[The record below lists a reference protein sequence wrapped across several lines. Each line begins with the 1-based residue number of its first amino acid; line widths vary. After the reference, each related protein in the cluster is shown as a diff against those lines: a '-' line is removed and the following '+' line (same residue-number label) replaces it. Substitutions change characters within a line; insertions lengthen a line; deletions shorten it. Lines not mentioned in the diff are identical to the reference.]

1 MIESKVEV
9 KGFEARHYDFLLQ
22 LGSFRKYGR
31 MIKNAI
37 AAMNIQPDD
46 AILDLGCGTGKNSC
60 LMSEFLGPK
69 GRILGIDIGEEM
81 ISQFREKCAT
91 HENINIENR
100 RIDASLPYQN
110 EFDKVFLSFV
120 FHGFP
125 DEKRNQI
132 LANVHRALK
141 DNGQLIIFDFNEFDL
156 DSKPFWF
163 RIGFKKVEC
172 PLAFE
177 YITMDW
183 KSRLQNQG
191 FDHFDEKLFFME
203 TIRLLIAQKI

>member
-22 LGSFRKYGR
+22 IGSFGKYGY
-31 MIKNAI
+31 MLKNVI
-37 AAMNIQPDD
+37 EAMNIQPDD
-46 AILDLGCGTGKNSC
+46 AILDMGSGTGKNSC
-60 LMSEFLGPK
+60 LMAEYLEQR
-69 GRILGIDIGEEM
+69 GRILGLDIGDEM
-81 ISQFREKCAT
+81 IAQFNKKCAAYP
-91 HENINIENR
+91 NINVEQR
-100 RIDASLPYQN
+100 RIDEPLPYHN

-125 DEKRNQI
+125 DEKRNEI
-132 LANVHRALK
+132 LENAHSALK
-141 DNGQLIIFDFNEFDL
+141 ENGQLVIFDFNEFDL
-156 DSKPFWF
+156 NSKPFWF

-183 KSRLQNQG
+183 KSRLQNEG
-191 FDHFDEKLFFME
+191 FDHFKEKLFFMD
-203 TIRLLIAQKI
+203 TIRLLIADKK

>member
-9 KGFEARHYDFLLQ
+9 KGFEAKHYDFLLQ
-22 LGSFRKYGR
+22 LGSFKKYGR
-31 MIKNAI
+31 MLKNAI

-46 AILDLGCGTGKNSC
+46 AILDLGCGTGKNAC
-60 LMSEFLGPK
+60 LMAEYLRPN
-69 GRILGIDIGEEM
+69 GRLLGIDIGEEM
-81 ISQFREKCAT
+81 ISQFQKKCDGHA
-91 HENINIENR
+91 NISIENR
-100 RIDASLPYQN
+100 RIEEPLPYEN
-110 EFDKVFLSFV
+110 EFNKVFLSFV

-125 DEKRNQI
+125 DEKRNKI
-132 LANVHRALK
+132 LSNARRALK
-141 DNGQLIIFDFNEFDL
+141 ANGQLVIFDFNEFDL

-183 KSRLQNQG
+183 KSRLREQG
-191 FDHFDEKLFFME
+191 FDNFVERFYFMD
-203 TIRLLIAQKI
+203 TIRLLIAHK

>member
-9 KGFEARHYDFLLQ
+9 KGFEAKHYDFLLQ

-31 MIKNAI
+31 MLKNAI

-60 LMSEFLGPK
+60 LMAEFLERR
-69 GRILGIDIGEEM
+69 GRILGLDIGDEM
-81 ISQFREKCAT
+81 ISQFNKKCAAYP
-91 HENINIENR
+91 NINVEKK
-100 RIDASLPYQN
+100 RIDKPLPYQN
-110 EFDKVFLSFV
+110 EFEKVFLSFF

-125 DEKRNQI
+125 DEKRNRI
-132 LANVHRALK
+132 LANARRALK
-141 DNGQLIIFDFNEFDL
+141 DGGQLVIFDFNEFDP

-183 KSRLQNQG
+183 KSRLREQG
-191 FDHFDEKLFFME
+191 FDNFEERLYFMD
-203 TIRLLIAQKI
+203 TIRLLIAYK

>member
-9 KGFEARHYDFLLQ
+9 KGFEAKHYDFLLQ
-22 LGSFRKYGR
+22 FGSFGKYGR
-31 MIKNAI
+31 MLKNAI

-60 LMSEFLGPK
+60 LMAEYLEPR
-69 GRILGIDIGEEM
+69 GRILGLDIGDEM
-81 ISQFREKCAT
+81 ITQFKEKCAE
-91 HENINIENR
+91 HPNINVEKR
-100 RIDASLPYQN
+100 RIDAPLPYHD
-110 EFDKVFLSFV
+110 EFDKVFLSFI

-132 LANVHRALK
+132 LVNAGHALK
-141 DNGQLIIFDFNEFDL
+141 ESGQLIIFDFNEFDL
-156 DSKPFWF
+156 NSKPFWF

-183 KSRLQNQG
+183 KSRLREQG
-191 FDHFDEKLFFME
+191 FDNFEEKLYFVD
-203 TIRLLIAQKI
+203 TIRLLIAHK

>member
-9 KGFEARHYDFLLQ
+9 KGFEAKHYDFLLQ

-31 MIKNAI
+31 MLKNAI
-37 AAMNIQPDD
+37 ATMNIQPDD

-60 LMSEFLGPK
+60 LMAEYMEPRGS
-69 GRILGIDIGEEM
+69 ILGLDIGDEM
-81 ISQFREKCAT
+81 IAQFNKKCAA
-91 HENINIENR
+91 HPNINVEKRKIEEP
-100 RIDASLPYQN
+100 LPYQN

-132 LANVHRALK
+132 LSNARRALK
-141 DNGQLIIFDFNEFDL
+141 DSGQLIIFDFNEFDL

-163 RIGFKKVEC
+163 RFGFKKIEC

-183 KSRLQNQG
+183 KSRLREQG
-191 FDHFDEKLFFME
+191 FDNFEEKLYFMD
-203 TIRLLIAQKI
+203 TIRLLMAHK